1 MARPRRETRPEPIVD
16 ILLARA
22 AEAFGASGYEAA
34 RLEDIA
40 RAAGITRASVL
51 YHFASKEALYEAVVE
66 QAFDAMRSTLE
77 SALALDGGSFEHK
90 LEQIVTALSR
100 FADERVGLLSVV
112 LRGCLRGDDVVARRA
127 MERSLAPLVEALE
140 LSVGGAADVPSGFPI
155 RAAILQLMFAHFV
168 HASMGELGV
177 TLWKGE
183 PHTLT
188 LARQLLAPPPV
199 AAASGRGAP
208 RRSARAAAPSN

>member
-16 ILLARA
+16 VLLARA

-90 LEQIVTALSR
+90 LEQIVTALAR
-100 FADERVGLLSVV
+100 FADDHVGLLSVV
-112 LRGCLRGDDVVARRA
+112 LRGCLRGDAVVARRSL
-127 MERSLAPLVEALE
+127 ERSLTPLVDALE
-140 LSVGGAADVPSGFPI
+140 LTVGAAADVPSGFPV

-168 HASMGELGV
+168 HASMGELGSA
-177 TLWKGE
+177 LWRGE
-183 PHTLT
+183 PQTLT
-188 LARQLLAPPPV
+188 LAKQLLAPAPI
-199 AAASGRGAP
+199 AAATPRAPKRGPRSLAP
-208 RRSARAAAPSN
+208 AH